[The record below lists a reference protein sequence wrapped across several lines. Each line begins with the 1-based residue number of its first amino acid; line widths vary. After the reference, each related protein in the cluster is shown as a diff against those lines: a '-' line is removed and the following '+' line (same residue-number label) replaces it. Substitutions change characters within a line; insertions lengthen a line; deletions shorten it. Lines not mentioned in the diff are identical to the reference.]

1 MRLTDIL
8 VRREGKA
15 EEREAGKQNG
25 RSLMT
30 PRANAI

>member
-15 EEREAGKQNG
+15 EEREVGKQNG